1 MKFSKEVQIGVLT
14 ALALFILYFSFS
26 FLKGRN
32 ILVDSSIFYIVYD
45 RIDGLNVANS
55 VTING
60 LKVGRVEKIKLLQ
73 DQNDKILV
81 TIETEKDILIP
92 LNSTALL
99 TDGGLLGDKI
109 IEIQLS
115 NQKQYHANSD
125 TLAGTKAQNLT
136 DIVKT
141 RAVPLLTHLDSTIVQ
156 ANAAIKVFVDQKQ
169 NIDKLMGNILKLTS
183 SLDRTMRNFDKD
195 MGQILN
201 RTQTITRNLE
211 LSSQKLPHLVANL
224 DHLSDSL
231 KQIPLAAISHDL
243 QKSMANLNTISTNL
257 KNSKGSLGLLLN
269 DDSLYRNL
277 NQLVTDIDKLMVD
290 FKAHPKRYVHF
301 SVFGKKDKAGKK

>member
-14 ALALFILYFSFS
+14 LLALFILYFSFS
-26 FLKGRN
+26 YLKGRN
-32 ILVDSSIFYIVYD
+32 ILLNSSVFYIIYA

-81 TIETEKDILIP
+81 TIEIDEDILIP
-92 LNSTALL
+92 LKSNALL

-109 IEIQLS
+109 IELQLS
-115 NQKQYHANSD
+115 DQTQYHANWD
-125 TLAGTKAQNLT
+125 TLAGSKAQNLT
-136 DIVKT
+136 DIVKM

-156 ANAAIKVFVDQKQ
+156 ANAAIKVFVDQKE
-169 NIDKLMGNILKLTS
+169 NVANLMRNVLKLTHQ
-183 SLDRTMRNFDKD
+183 LDRTVRNFDQD
-195 MGQILN
+195 IGQILK
-201 RTQTITRNLE
+201 RTQTITQNLE
-211 LSSQKLPHLVANL
+211 QASHKLPHFVTNL
-224 DHLSDSL
+224 DNLSDSL
-231 KQIPLAAISHDL
+231 KQIPVATLATNL
-243 QKSMANLNTISTNL
+243 QKSLTDLNTITSNL

-277 NQLVTDIDKLMVD
+277 NTLVVDIDKLMVD

-301 SVFGKKDKAGKK
+301 SVFGKKAKAAKK